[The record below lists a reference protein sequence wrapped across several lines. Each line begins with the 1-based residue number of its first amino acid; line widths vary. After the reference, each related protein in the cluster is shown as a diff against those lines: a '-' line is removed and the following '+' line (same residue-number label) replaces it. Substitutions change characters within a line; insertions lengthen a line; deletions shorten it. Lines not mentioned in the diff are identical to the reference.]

1 MEASSSHT
9 PPLSLVAWGS
19 FAPSEVLLG
28 AHSYSSLD
36 SHLASTLKVPKG
48 TFQRNSYLSQL
59 EALLDMK
66 TRNHTDIRCASKQ
79 VSPPGECARVPLVTS
94 KQVSPLGACTPV
106 PLLTSA

>member
-1 MEASSSHT
+1 MSMEASPSHT

-19 FAPSEVLLG
+19 FAPSEVSLG

-48 TFQRNSYLSQL
+48 TFQKNSYLSQL

-66 TRNHTDIRCASKQ
+66 TRNHRHT
-79 VSPPGECARVPLVTS
+79 L
-94 KQVSPLGACTPV
+94 
-106 PLLTSA
+106 